1 MKYVLLSHYIH
12 KQFLN
17 LCLFIKMQITA
28 TKIKTVKII
37 LPVLAVFFW
46 SLLFYFEIFNNM
58 NNNNNNNFISINTVH
73 IALKVDVL

>member
-1 MKYVLLSHYIH
+1 M
-12 KQFLN
+12 
-17 LCLFIKMQITA
+17 KMQITA

-37 LPVLAVFFW
+37 LPVLAVFSGVCCFIA
-46 SLLFYFEIFNNM
+46 FEIF